1 MAKKKKSK
9 INDGRTGEWVR
20 PSSLADRTIAS
31 RGETPA
37 LLTCLCGY
45 KYGNLL
51 SRCPN
56 CGASH
61 DQVASWEAR
70 D

>member
-9 INDGRTGEWVR
+9 INDGRTEWVR
-20 PSSLADRTIAS
+20 PSSLADRTIEA

-37 LLTCLCGY
+37 ILTCGCGY

-56 CGASH
+56 CGA
-61 DQVASWEAR
+61 DRGMVAEFESRE
-70 D
+70 